1 MIFVLLILLVAVVL
15 LWYGL
20 YTAKDVDTCLSKELA
35 AFEFKLD
42 MYSETPTN

>member
-1 MIFVLLILLVAVVL
+1 MVFILLILLVAVVP
-15 LWYGL
+15 LWFGL

-42 MYSETPTN
+42 AYSDTPTN

>member
-1 MIFVLLILLVAVVL
+1 MIFILLILLVAVVH

-35 AFEFKLD
+35 AFEFKLNT
-42 MYSETPTN
+42 YSETPTN